1 MASRIPSPVRHR
13 PLGLEHPQPS
23 PHRPLGVIFVRQG
36 VAEVDQEPIAEVL
49 GDMPLEAGDHFGAGG
64 LIGLHH
70 LAQLFRVE
78 LTGEC
83 RGVHQITEQDGELP
97 AFGVCGARC
106 GKGCHLSRVVFLL
119 YGLLRRLRGGSTR
132 CRLRFSGPHQHSA
145 TVVDRQVVDLKQ
157 FLLEG
162 CERLLI
168 EMKLE
173 HEGAVG
179 HAPATLEHGDRL
191 VQDLLKGHRPPPE
204 ADAACRRRCRN
215 S

>member
-1 MASRIPSPVRHR
+1 
-13 PLGLEHPQPS
+13 
-23 PHRPLGVIFVRQG
+23 
-36 VAEVDQEPIAEVL
+36 
-49 GDMPLEAGDHFGAGG
+49 
-64 LIGLHH
+64 
-70 LAQLFRVE
+70 
-78 LTGEC
+78 
-83 RGVHQITEQDGELP
+83 
-97 AFGVCGARC
+97 
-106 GKGCHLSRVVFLL
+106 
-119 YGLLRRLRGGSTR
+119 
-132 CRLRFSGPHQHSA
+132 
-145 TVVDRQVVDLKQ
+145 VVDRQVVDLKQ